1 MTKRGKTFR
10 ALMALLF
17 ASTLALGTVA
27 CQEDND
33 LGDELEDVGDELEDA
48 ID

>member
-1 MTKRGKTFR
+1 MTKRSKTFR

-27 CQEDND
+27 CDDND
-33 LGDELEDVGDELEDA
+33 LGDELEDVGDEIEDA
-48 ID
+48 VD

>member
-1 MTKRGKTFR
+1 MTKRSKTFR

-27 CQEDND
+27 CQDDND
-33 LGDELEDVGDELEDA
+33 LGDELEDVGDEIEDA
-48 ID
+48 VD